1 MNNTRVIR
9 RPVAAKSTSEK
20 SSGGKSKWIVAIL
33 LLLMMAGIAYAFI
46 PRRDPALAKIEEI
59 RGQMEGA
66 TDGQRRELWGQ
77 MRQEME
83 NLSPEARDQMREEWG
98 QRREA
103 QQMEQLSK
111 FFDLSPQE
119 QIKEI
124 DEGLKREAERRKQ
137 RAQRP
142 NRGGGDRADRGAGG
156 GRGDRGRGGRGGR
169 DNSGDPNARSK
180 RYLDN
185 TTPQARA
192 MRSEY
197 RRMREERRQRL
208 GL

>member
-9 RPVAAKSTSEK
+9 RPVTAKSTSEK
-20 SSGGKSKWIVAIL
+20 SSGGKTKWIVSIL

-46 PRRDPALAKIEEI
+46 PRSDPALAKIEEI

-66 TDGQRRELWGQ
+66 NDQQRRELWGQ

-103 QQMEQLSK
+103 QQMQELTK
-111 FFDLSPQE
+111 FFDLSPAE

-124 DEGLKREAERRKQ
+124 DKDLKEDAERRKR
-137 RAQRP
+137 RAQ
-142 NRGGGDRADRGAGG
+142 RGGGDRAGRGPGG
-156 GRGDRGRGGRGGR
+156 GDGGRRGGR

-180 RYLDN
+180 RYLDS
-185 TTPQARA
+185 TTPQSRA
-192 MRSEY
+192 MRSEK
-197 RRMREERRQRL
+197 RRMEEERRKQL